1 MVLAA
6 GSSFRML
13 WTTAGA
19 ASMLAR
25 DEQTKTLP
33 AGGGEGGPDD
43 REEEILSHPDLG
55 GLIVAQVTP

>member
-1 MVLAA
+1 
-6 GSSFRML
+6 ML